1 MLWPSTEDSRTL
13 WSSSQPRLDEPGRF
27 YLEEEIAKLRAE
39 GHLGMI
45 QAKREGV
52 FQAEETPFSEG
63 AGNAQGILQSC
74 KVAFCDVGG
83 MVRGVTLEVSK
94 NIYWRAL

>member
-1 MLWPSTEDSRTL
+1 
-13 WSSSQPRLDEPGRF
+13 
-27 YLEEEIAKLRAE
+27 
-39 GHLGMI
+39 MI

-83 MVRGVTLEVSK
+83 MVRGATLEVSK
-94 NIYWRAL
+94 NIY